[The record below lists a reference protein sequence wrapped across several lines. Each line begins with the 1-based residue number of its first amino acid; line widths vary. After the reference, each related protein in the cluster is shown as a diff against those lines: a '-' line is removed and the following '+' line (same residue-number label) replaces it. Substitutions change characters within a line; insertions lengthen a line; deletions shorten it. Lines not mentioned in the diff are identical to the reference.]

1 MQEWERI
8 NMVFAETGKNCD
20 IIEEIV
26 HDEDGVWQLQVSQG
40 TQFTVIFDTHEML
53 NFSAEVAVPSEA
65 DLLGVYTALLQF
77 NRLQTETG
85 GVSMAL
91 DDAGTVE
98 QLFRLPSS
106 SAEPRVLQH
115 VIENLTEKVLLWR
128 VFLSEETADAAD
140 STAPSVHPGMMV

>member
-1 MQEWERI
+1 MQESERI
-8 NMVFAETGKNCD
+8 DLAFAETGQNCE

-26 HDEDGVWQLQVSQG
+26 HDGEHVWQILASGEIHFDVTFDSQ
-40 TQFTVIFDTHEML
+40 QIL
-53 NFSAEVAVPSEA
+53 NFSAPVAVPANS
-65 DLLGVYTALLQF
+65 DLAGVYTALLQF

-91 DDAGTVE
+91 DDVGTVE

-115 VIENLTEKVLLWR
+115 VIENLCEKVLLWR
-128 VFLSEETADAAD
+128 AFLSEETAAAD
-140 STAPSVHPGMMV
+140 DAPPAFNTGMMV